1 LRNRVNYARLK
12 ANAGG
17 RYKVR
22 VKIKIK
28 GKGKGKDAQLKLT
41 ATTAKSGAGRIFG
54 KLVLGGFV
62 WRVGLYLVK
71 SWPYATF

>member
-22 VKIKIK
+22 VKI
-28 GKGKGKDAQLKLT
+28 KGKGKDAQLKLT